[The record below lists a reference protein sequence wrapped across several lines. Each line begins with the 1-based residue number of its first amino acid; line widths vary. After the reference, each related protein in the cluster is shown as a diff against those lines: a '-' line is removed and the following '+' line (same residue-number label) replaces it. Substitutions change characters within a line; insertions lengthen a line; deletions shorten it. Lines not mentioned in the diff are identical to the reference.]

1 MVTGW
6 FFLTGLWLCPQLGEK
21 DKRCFAVFLNG
32 GRCPPNPLRLK
43 FKVGFCYL
51 RDCQVHTVN
60 CVSLYLSL
68 VYLYQYVIVLFYELS
83 YN

>member
-6 FFLTGLWLCPQLGEK
+6 FFLTGLWLCPQSGRK
-21 DKRCFAVFLNG
+21 DKVLRGFLNG

-51 RDCQVHTVN
+51 RNCQVHTVN
-60 CVSLYLSL
+60 CVICYLSL
-68 VYLYQYVIVLFYELS
+68 VDLYQYVIVLFYELS